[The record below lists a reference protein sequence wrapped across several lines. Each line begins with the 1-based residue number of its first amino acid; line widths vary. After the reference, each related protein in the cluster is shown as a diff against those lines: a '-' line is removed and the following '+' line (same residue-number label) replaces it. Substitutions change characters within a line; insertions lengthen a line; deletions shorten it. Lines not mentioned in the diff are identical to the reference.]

1 MPLPDSE
8 RSKKIPSIKNKKNIG
23 KTIGK
28 TIGKIKNKS
37 WVTVEGWFGMAKG
50 LVIVGFVVFII
61 SSFAGQFDGQ
71 LTAYYCMAAG
81 ILITLAMSTIL
92 ASRKNKNSK
101 AESGDKQSKQ
111 GIIKLML
118 SMAGLYLPSIL
129 TLIPIVILIIVFT
142 TLRQT
147 IEQDKNHLPT
157 KFYFYHSVSIFF
169 LFLQLLLLNKFLS
182 GEIGTLI
189 NETNPY
195 RGVQIGGFIFSFIL
209 CMTFVSELY
218 VIITHFITD
227 G

>member
-1 MPLPDSE
+1 MPLPVSE
-8 RSKKIPSIKNKKNIG
+8 RPKKIPSIKNKKTFG
-23 KTIGK
+23 KTLGK
-28 TIGKIKNKS
+28 TLDKIKNKS

-71 LTAYYCMAAG
+71 LTAYYCMAIG

-92 ASRKNKNSK
+92 ASRKNKN
-101 AESGDKQSKQ
+101 DLPLIQ
-111 GIIKLML
+111 LMF
-118 SMAGLYLPSIL
+118 SMGSLYLPSIL

-157 KFYFYHSVSIFF
+157 KFYFYHSVTVFF

-182 GEIGTLI
+182 GEIGTLL
-189 NETNPY
+189 NKTNPY
-195 RGVQIGGFIFSFIL
+195 KGAQIAGFVFSFIL
-209 CMTFVSELY
+209 CMAFVSELY
-218 VIITHFITD
+218 VIITRFITD